1 MSGANFQISL
11 NGGNALRLNLTGGTS
26 EQIRMVS
33 PASSAFSGKISVDTT
48 EGWNQKITYIPVKGE
63 IVIFSDRCILGGT
76 NYPGIKIGDG
86 LAYVVDLPF
95 FGEDETNRVINI
107 INNHINDVSAHV
119 SAEDRSFWNAKLN
132 YQTDGENLIFTRN

>member
-1 MSGANFQISL
+1 MGGANFQIAL
-11 NGGNALRLNLTGGTS
+11 NGGSPLHLNLAGGTS
-26 EQIRMVS
+26 EHIRMVS
-33 PASSAFSGKISVDTT
+33 PSSSAFSGKISVDTT
-48 EGWNQKITYIPVKGE
+48 EGWNQKITYIPVRGE
-63 IVIFSDRCILGGT
+63 IVIYSDRRIVGGT
-76 NYPGIKIGDG
+76 SYPGIKIGDG

-107 INNHINDVSAHV
+107 LNNHINDVAAHV